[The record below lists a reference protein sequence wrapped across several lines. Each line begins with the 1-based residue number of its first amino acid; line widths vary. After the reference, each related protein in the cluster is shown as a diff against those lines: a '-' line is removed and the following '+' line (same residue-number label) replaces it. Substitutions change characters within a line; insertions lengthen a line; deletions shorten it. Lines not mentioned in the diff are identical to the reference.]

1 MEKQIIHQ
9 AFIALKKYE
18 YGFSISESDKSDIRL
33 TRSFLKNK
41 INTTLKNYGINL
53 DDNYRDWK
61 LIVDIRYV
69 SHNCPLYDILNQ
81 INTATNLHI
90 EYEENL
96 TKAQAAWV
104 NRSISGYVKQLL
116 EGSVI
121 IDELDELIKQ
131 DISNCLESLNL
142 AKRIHNANVVKIAK
156 LKAEMPYAFEKAFG
170 ISISDYYLA
179 LEVSKCTII

>member
-61 LIVDIRYV
+61 LIVDVRFI
-69 SHNCPLYDILNQ
+69 SHDCPFYDILNQ
-81 INTATNLHI
+81 INITTDLHI
-90 EYEENL
+90 KYETDL
-96 TKAQAAWV
+96 ARAQATWI
-104 NRSISGYVKQLL
+104 NRSISGYVEQLL
-116 EGSVI
+116 KGNVI

-142 AKRIHNANVVKIAK
+142 AKRMHSASVVKIAK
-156 LKAEMPYAFEKAFG
+156 LKAEIPYAFEKAFG

-179 LEVSKCTII
+179 MEVSRCTII